1 MDRSLDEIVAE
12 SQHDRRGPRRGG
24 GGGGGGRDRAPRA
37 PRNRERDAYP
47 RDGVR
52 KSTRDDSRDLNSD
65 WVHDKFDDS
74 HSADRPR
81 DSRRRRD
88 SPGRRHDNRDSR
100 GSKIRVE
107 NIHYELTEED
117 LEGLFTKI
125 GPILKLDLLYD
136 RAGRS
141 EGVAYVT
148 YERRDDAEESIRQFD
163 GANAKGQPIRLSI
176 VAGAPRRNPFDN
188 AQMPGR
194 PLSERISRPRSLSP
208 GRDVDRYVP
217 GEGRGRNS
225 RSPLPR
231 RRERGGRRPG
241 ARREG
246 GNGNGGEAREPRAR
260 AGARP
265 KKTQEELDDEMAN
278 YFSGGANGAETQE
291 AGPAGGAA
299 AGAAAAAPAGD
310 DIDMNIE

>member
-24 GGGGGGRDRAPRA
+24 GGGGGGGRGGGRERAPRA
-37 PRNRERDAYP
+37 PRHQERDTYP

-74 HSADRPR
+74 NSSDRPR
-81 DSRRRRD
+81 DSRRRRE

-148 YERRDDAEESIRQFD
+148 YEHRDDAEESVRQFD
-163 GANAKGQPIRLSI
+163 RANAKGQPIRLSI
-176 VAGAPRRNPFDN
+176 VPPAAPRRNPFDG
-188 AQMPGR
+188 AHMPSK

-217 GEGRGRNS
+217 GGRGRNS
-225 RSPLPR
+225 RSPLPG

-246 GNGNGGEAREPRAR
+246 GNSGGESKEPRAR
-260 AGARP
+260 GAGARP
-265 KKTQEELDDEMAN
+265 KKTQEELDAEMAN
-278 YFSGGANGAETQE
+278 YFNGGATSVE
-291 AGPAGGAA
+291 AQSTAPAVGAA
-299 AGAAAAAPAGD
+299 AEPAGD
-310 DIDMNIE
+310 DVDMNIE

>member
-24 GGGGGGRDRAPRA
+24 GGGGGGRERGPRA
-37 PRNRERDAYP
+37 PRHREREAYP

-65 WVHDKFDDS
+65 WVHDRFDDS
-74 HSADRPR
+74 HSSDRPR
-81 DSRRRRD
+81 DSRRRRE
-88 SPGRRHDNRDSR
+88 SPGRRQDNRDTR
-100 GSKIRVE
+100 GTKVRVE

-125 GPILKLDLLYD
+125 GPILKLELVYD

-141 EGVAYVT
+141 EGIAYVT
-148 YERRDDAEESIRQFD
+148 YDRRDDAEESIRQFD

-176 VAGAPRRNPFDN
+176 VPSAAPRRNPFEN
-188 AQMPGR
+188 AHMPGK

-217 GEGRGRNS
+217 GEGGGRRSRDS

-231 RRERGGRRPG
+231 RKERGGRRPG

-246 GNGNGGEAREPRAR
+246 GNGASGQDREPRKG
-260 AGARP
+260 GARP
-265 KKTQEELDDEMAN
+265 KKTQEELDEEMAN
-278 YFSGGANGAETQE
+278 YFSGGANGAEAQ
-291 AGPAGGAA
+291 AAPA
-299 AGAAAAAPAGD
+299 AGAPATTAPAGD
-310 DIDMNIE
+310 DVDMNIE

>member
-12 SQHDRRGPRRGG
+12 SNTDRRGPRRGG

-37 PRNRERDAYP
+37 PRHREREAYP

-65 WVHDKFDDS
+65 WVHDRFDDT
-74 HSADRPR
+74 HSSDRQR
-81 DSRRRRD
+81 DSGRRRE
-88 SPGRRHDNRDSR
+88 SPGRRQDNRDTR
-100 GSKIRVE
+100 GTKVRVE

-125 GPILKLDLLYD
+125 GPVLKLDLVYD

-148 YERRDDAEESIRQFD
+148 YDRRDDAEESVRQFD
-163 GANAKGQPIRLSI
+163 RANAKGQPIRLSI
-176 VAGAPRRNPFDN
+176 VHSAPRRNPFDN
-188 AQMPGR
+188 AYMPGR
-194 PLSERISRPRSLSP
+194 SLSDRITRPRSLSP

-217 GEGRGRNS
+217 GEGGRQHRNS
-225 RSPLPR
+225 RSPMPR
-231 RRERGGRRPG
+231 RRGERGGRRPG

-246 GNGNGGEAREPRAR
+246 GNSSAGGEDREPRR
-260 AGARP
+260 GGARP
-265 KKTQEELDDEMAN
+265 KKTQEELDEEMAN
-278 YFSGGANGAETQE
+278 YFSGGANGGAETQ
-291 AGPAGGAA
+291 AAPAA
-299 AGAAAAAPAGD
+299 AAAAAPAGD
-310 DIDMNIE
+310 DVDMNIE